1 MKVTSKKSNENK
13 VILDI
18 EVPRETVK
26 KKIDEVYEKIAQEA
40 KIPGYRPGKAPRH
53 ILEQY
58 HSQAARE
65 EAIKGLISDSYQEGI
80 KSETVDVIDMPE
92 ISDVKLEG
100 DVLTYKAQVEVRP
113 DIKIKQYKGLK
124 LTKSEVKIEP
134 SEVEEYVKQL
144 KQARSGEIS
153 DERLARSLGYKTK
166 EEFHGCLN
174 KQLFLKKENDQRAKL
189 EKELIDQLVKNAS
202 FAVPASLVEKRLH
215 ELEHQAEHQMAEYG
229 LPEDRVKERL
239 KEFGPKFKTEA
250 QQQVRVFLLLETIA
264 KLESIKIDDHMI
276 NHVIEFLFAEAEWQ

>member
-13 VILDI
+13 VTLDI

-100 DVLTYKAQVEVRP
+100 EVLTYKAQVEVRP

-124 LTKSEVKIEP
+124 LTKSEVKIEL
-134 SEVEEYVKQL
+134 SEVEEYCKQL

-166 EEFHGCLN
+166 EEFHDCLN

-189 EKELIDQLVKNAS
+189 EKELIGQLVKNAS
-202 FAVPASLVEKRLH
+202 FAAPVSLVDKRAH

-229 LPEDRVKERL
+229 LPDDRIKERL

-250 QQQVRVFLLLETIA
+250 QEQVRVFLLLETIA
-264 KLESIKIDDHMI
+264 KLENIKIDDHMI
-276 NHVIEFLFAEAEWQ
+276 NHVIEFLFAEADWQ

>member
-1 MKVTSKKSNENK
+1 MKVTTKKEKDNL
-13 VILDI
+13 VILDV
-18 EVPRETVK
+18 EVPKERVK

-58 HSQAARE
+58 HSQTVRE

-80 KSETVDVIDMPE
+80 KNESIDVIDMPE
-92 ISDVKLEG
+92 ISDVKLDG

-124 LTKSEVKIEP
+124 LTKSEVKIET

-144 KQARSGEIS
+144 KKARSEELS
-153 DERLARSLGYKTK
+153 DERLARGLGYKTK
-166 EEFHGCLN
+166 EEFHDCLN

-189 EKELIDQLVKNAS
+189 EKELIDQLVKNSS
-202 FAVPASLVEKRLH
+202 FTVPASLVDKRLH

-229 LPEDRVKERL
+229 LPEDRIKERL

-250 QQQVRVFLLLETIA
+250 QEQVRVFLLLETIA
-264 KLESIKIDDHMI
+264 KLENIKIDDHMI
-276 NHVIEFLFAEAEWQ
+276 NHVIELLFAEADWA

>member
-1 MKVTSKKSNENK
+1 MKVTVAKSSDNK
-13 VILDI
+13 VTLDI
-18 EVPRETVK
+18 EVPKETVK
-26 KKIDEVYEKIAQEA
+26 KKIDEVYEKIGREA

-53 ILEQY
+53 VLEQY

-65 EAIKGLISDSYQEGI
+65 EAIKGLISDSYQESI
-80 KSETVDVIDMPE
+80 KSENVDVIDMPA
-92 ISDVKLEG
+92 ISEVKLGG

-113 DIKIKQYKGLK
+113 EIKIKQYKGLK
-124 LTKSEVKIEP
+124 LTKSEVKIEQ

-144 KQARSGEIS
+144 KKARSQDLS
-153 DERLARSLGYKTK
+153 DERLARGLGYKTK
-166 EEFHGCLN
+166 EEFFGCLN

-202 FAVPASLVEKRLH
+202 FTVPVSLIEKRLR

-229 LPEDRVKERL
+229 LPEDRIKERL

-250 QQQVRVFLLLETIA
+250 QEQVRVFLLLETIA
-264 KLESIKIDDHMI
+264 KLENIKMDDNMV
-276 NHVIEFLFAEAEWQ
+276 NQAIELLFAEAEWV

>member
-13 VILDI
+13 VTLDI

-100 DVLTYKAQVEVRP
+100 EVLTYKAQVEVRP

-134 SEVEEYVKQL
+134 SEVEEYFKQL

-166 EEFHGCLN
+166 EEFCGCLN

-189 EKELIDQLVKNAS
+189 EKELIGQLVKNAS
-202 FAVPASLVEKRLH
+202 FAAPVSLVDKRAH

-229 LPEDRVKERL
+229 LPDDRIKERL

-250 QQQVRVFLLLETIA
+250 QEQVRVFLLLETIA
-264 KLESIKIDDHMI
+264 KLENIKIDDHMI
-276 NHVIEFLFAEAEWQ
+276 NHVIEFLFAEADWQ

>member
-1 MKVTSKKSNENK
+1 MKVTAKKSDENK
-13 VILDI
+13 IILDI
-18 EVPRETVK
+18 EVPKERVK

-58 HSQAARE
+58 HSQTARE

-80 KSETVDVIDMPE
+80 KSESVDVIDMPE

-134 SEVEEYVKQL
+134 NEVEEYVKQL
-144 KQARSGEIS
+144 KKTRSEDMS
-153 DERLARSLGYKTK
+153 DERLARGLGYKTK
-166 EEFHGCLN
+166 EEFYDCLN

-189 EKELIDQLVKNAS
+189 EKELIGQLVNNTS

-215 ELEHQAEHQMAEYG
+215 ELEHQAKHQMAEYG
-229 LPEDRVKERL
+229 LPEDRIKERL
-239 KEFGPKFKTEA
+239 KEFGPRFKTEA
-250 QQQVRVFLLLETIA
+250 QEQVRVFLLLETIA
-264 KLESIKIDDHMI
+264 KLENIKIDDQMI
-276 NHVIEFLFAEAEWQ
+276 NHVVELLFAEAEWE

>member
-1 MKVTSKKSNENK
+1 MKVTATKSNENK
-13 VILDI
+13 VTLDI
-18 EVPRETVK
+18 EVPKETVK
-26 KKIDEVYEKIAQEA
+26 KKVDEVYGKIAQEA

-80 KSETVDVIDMPE
+80 KNENVDVIDMPE
-92 ISDVKLEG
+92 ISEVKLEG

-134 SEVEEYVKQL
+134 SEVEEYCKQL

-166 EEFHGCLN
+166 EEFCDCLN

-189 EKELIDQLVKNAS
+189 EKELISQLVKNAS
-202 FAVPASLVEKRLH
+202 FAVPASLVEKRAH

-229 LPEDRVKERL
+229 LPDDRIKERL

-250 QQQVRVFLLLETIA
+250 QEQVRVFLLLETIA
-264 KLESIKIDDHMI
+264 KLENIKIDDHMI
-276 NHVIEFLFAEAEWQ
+276 NHVIEFLFAEADWQ